1 MEQMKRSL
9 APVVVLLLT
18 VAGCAPA
25 AKPQTVVERLEYCP
39 SQRCEALAKD
49 YHQCLELKSKGTVT
63 DPTLCDAFRKLYN
76 DAVKSDREWRASSR
90 AFQREIDKAQ
100 GVRHTTCVESIV
112 GGWFDCVTR

>member
-25 AKPQTVVERLEYCP
+25 AKPQAQRLEYCP
-39 SQRCEALAKD
+39 SQLCEAWAKD
-49 YHQCLELKSKGTVT
+49 YHQCLELKSKRTLT
-63 DPTLCDAFRKLYN
+63 DPTLCDAFLQLYN
-76 DAVKSDREWRASSR
+76 DAVKSDRELQASSR

-100 GVRHTTCVESIV
+100 GVRHTTCTESII
-112 GGWFDCVTR
+112 GGGSFDCVTR